1 MINPNSKRGRA
12 MLLAA
17 QAQERP
23 AAPTQPAAVAA
34 RPPLRENPARSY
46 SLGDDDWG
54 ARRPVA
60 KVQRPAAAHD
70 ARARREA
77 RRQAVAAQAPAPAPE
92 PVVIKPVVP
101 EEPVVPKEAGPPG
114 LKKVLLARTPAPVFI
129 DSAGRDVRGRGL
141 RVGRRPLVR
150 PHVHA
155 PAGGPL
161 GLRFRCCWQ
170 QCTRHIKGARRDFG

>member
-1 MINPNSKRGRA
+1 

-23 AAPTQPAAVAA
+23 AAPAQPAAVAA

-92 PVVIKPVVP
+92 PVIVKPVVP
-101 EEPVVPKEAGPPG
+101 EEPVVPKEVGPPVS
-114 LKKVLLARTPAPVFI
+114 K
-129 DSAGRDVRGRGL
+129 
-141 RVGRRPLVR
+141 
-150 PHVHA
+150 
-155 PAGGPL
+155 
-161 GLRFRCCWQ
+161 RCFSLEHQ
-170 QCTRHIKGARRDFG
+170 PQSVS

>member
-23 AAPTQPAAVAA
+23 AAPPQQAAAA

-77 RRQAVAAQAPAPAPE
+77 RRQAVAAQA
-92 PVVIKPVVP
+92 
-101 EEPVVPKEAGPPG
+101 G
-114 LKKVLLARTPAPVFI
+114 VLCLLYTSDAA
-129 DSAGRDVRGRGL
+129 DE
-141 RVGRRPLVR
+141 
-150 PHVHA
+150 
-155 PAGGPL
+155 
-161 GLRFRCCWQ
+161 
-170 QCTRHIKGARRDFG
+170 